1 MLLRLRLKLFVLA
14 MLGLSA
20 LFVSVDFLNDFSV
33 LAKFQ
38 SFWTASSRIPLWLA
52 AWQMFLD
59 APLVGLG
66 PGAFSEYYQSYVA
79 ALALPD
85 WVVLDSRHMPWVHNL
100 YLEILAER
108 GVLALGIVSLMF
120 VRIIGILLRERKASI
135 ESGLLVQACLVSLG
149 LVLVAG
155 FFELSFLRLWFASYF
170 FLMIG
175 TVLFISS
182 EGTEYGIETG

>member
-1 MLLRLRLKLFVLA
+1 
-14 MLGLSA
+14 
-20 LFVSVDFLNDFSV
+20 
-33 LAKFQ
+33 
-38 SFWTASSRIPLWLA
+38 
-52 AWQMFLD
+52 
-59 APLVGLG
+59 
-66 PGAFSEYYQSYVA
+66 
-79 ALALPD
+79 
-85 WVVLDSRHMPWVHNL
+85 VHNL

-108 GVLALGIVSLMF
+108 GVLALGIVSLIF
-120 VRIIGILLRERKASI
+120 VRIIGILLRERKASL

-175 TVLFISS
+175 AVLFISS